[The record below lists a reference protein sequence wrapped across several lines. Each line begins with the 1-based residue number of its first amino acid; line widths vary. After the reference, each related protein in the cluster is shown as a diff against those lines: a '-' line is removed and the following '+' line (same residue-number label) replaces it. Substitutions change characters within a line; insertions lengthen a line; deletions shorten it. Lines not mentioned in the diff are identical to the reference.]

1 MDMIHNLKV
10 YGLIESMIASSYP
23 MLEAPLSEDDFDFE
37 VINLGEFLDDC
48 IELHKKDVA
57 IKDVENENLKRAY
70 KHYRR
75 CLNLGNVAG
84 STGHDCFA
92 KGVKVQFD
100 LTASHVFMPQFMRY
114 HFQDIISS
122 MSKMHRILKMNLED
136 ACHRLVRK
144 ETIENLNKIIA
155 EYNEN
160 PSPEKFEEV
169 VMNTPLG
176 LRLTARV
183 ELNYLQL
190 KTMYLQRKNHKM
202 SEWHEFLDYLIANC
216 PLFEEICLKNL
227 IKE

>member
-1 MDMIHNLKV
+1 MDIVSNVRV
-10 YGLIESMIASSYP
+10 YGLAESMVASSYP
-23 MLEAPLSEDDFDFE
+23 MLENPLSEAEFDFE
-37 VINLGEFLDDC
+37 VNNLYRYMEEC
-48 IELHKKDVA
+48 IAKAKEGVA
-57 IKDVENENLKRAY
+57 IKDLEESNFKKAY

-75 CLNLGNVAG
+75 CLNLGNVESG
-84 STGHDCFA
+84 TGHDCFA
-92 KGVKVQFD
+92 KGVRVQFD
-100 LTASHVFMPQFMRY
+100 LTASHVFLPQFMRY

-122 MSKMHRILKMNLED
+122 MSKMHRILKMDIENS
-136 ACHRLVRK
+136 CHRLVRK

-190 KTMYLQRKNHKM
+190 KSMYIQRKNHKM
-202 SEWHEFLDYLIANC
+202 TEWHEFLDAMLAIC
-216 PLFEEICLKNL
+216 PLLENICLKNA
-227 IKE
+227 KS